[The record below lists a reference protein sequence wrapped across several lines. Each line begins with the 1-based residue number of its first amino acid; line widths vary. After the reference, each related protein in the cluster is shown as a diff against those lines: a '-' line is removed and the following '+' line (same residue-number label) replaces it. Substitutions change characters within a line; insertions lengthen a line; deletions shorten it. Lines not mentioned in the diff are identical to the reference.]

1 MKREKYSLFD
11 SLNMFLLCLIIPFIV
26 SMFVVLILMAIMGE
40 EGFTSSFIY
49 VLLSL
54 TLNQVVF
61 LVIYFVHKQ
70 KTKTSFKALGLKK
83 INKKQILVVVL
94 IGLICILCLTPLAN
108 VFEGLLTKWG
118 KGGESLP
125 LSLDNFW
132 NFLLMFVTLGI
143 LAPISEE
150 IIFRGVIFNGLK
162 EKGGKFAVLIS
173 GLFFMLMHLSIN
185 QCAYQLIMGFVLGLL
200 VLYTNSIIS
209 SFIVHFI
216 NNAGVLLINYIIPS
230 VNEVNCLSTTY
241 IIIAIILFIS
251 ALFALY
257 FSFKWLK
264 KLQTQGKGNLQTQE
278 NLQTENAEES
288 VENVEIE
295 NNSAWR
301 KPEKVY
307 YTTTLVIGVAVWFLS
322 ALLTFLS

>member
-1 MKREKYSLFD
+1 MKRERYNLFD
-11 SLNMFLLCLIIPFIV
+11 SLNMFLLCLIVPFIV
-26 SMFVVLILMAIMGE
+26 SMIVVLLCMSIMGE

-49 VLLSL
+49 ILLSL
-54 TLNQVVF
+54 TLSQVVF

-70 KTKTSFKALGLKK
+70 KTKTSFKALEVNK
-83 INKKQILVVVL
+83 INKKQVLVVVL

-118 KGGESLP
+118 KGGEGLP

-132 NFLLMFVTLGI
+132 NFLLMFITLGI

-162 EKGGKFAVLIS
+162 EKSGKFAVLIS

-185 QCAYQLIMGFVLGLL
+185 QCVYQLIMGFVLGLL

-209 SFIVHFI
+209 SFLVHFI

-230 VNEVNCLSTTY
+230 VGLTNYLSATY
-241 IIIAIILFIS
+241 IIIAVILFVI
-251 ALFALY
+251 AIAGLY

-264 KLQTQGKGNLQTQE
+264 KLQTKSDSKPKESLNIERVE
-278 NLQTENAEES
+278 NS
-288 VENVEIE
+288 VENLEVE
-295 NNSAWR
+295 NNNTWR

-307 YTTTLVIGVAVWFLS
+307 FTATLIIGVGIWFLN

>member
-1 MKREKYSLFD
+1 MKREKYNLFD

-40 EGFTSSFIY
+40 EGFTSSFVY

-70 KTKTSFKALGLKK
+70 KTKTSLKALEVNK
-83 INKKQILVVVL
+83 INKKQILIVVL

-108 VFEGLLTKWG
+108 VFEALLAKWG
-118 KGGESLP
+118 KGGEGLP

-132 NFLLMFVTLGI
+132 NFLLMFATLGV

-173 GLFFMLMHLSIN
+173 GLFFMIMHLSIN
-185 QCAYQLIMGFVLGLL
+185 QCFYQLIMGFVLGLL

-230 VNEVNCLSTTY
+230 VNEVNFLSITY
-241 IIIAIILFIS
+241 IIIAISLFIV

-257 FSFKWLK
+257 FSLKWLK
-264 KLQTQGKGNLQTQE
+264 KLQTQNKENLQAQE
-278 NLQTENAEES
+278 NLQSENTEES
-288 VENVEIE
+288 VENAEIE

-307 YTTTLVIGVAVWFLS
+307 YTTTLIIGVAIWFLS
-322 ALLTFLS
+322 VLLTFLS